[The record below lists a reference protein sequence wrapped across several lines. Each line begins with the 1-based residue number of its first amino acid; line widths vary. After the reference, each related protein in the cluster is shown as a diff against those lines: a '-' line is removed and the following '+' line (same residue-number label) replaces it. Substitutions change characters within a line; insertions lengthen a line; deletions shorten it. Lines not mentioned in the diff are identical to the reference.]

1 MESLMKTIEKDWD
14 IGGTI
19 PSDAN
24 PSEEFELWKEFA
36 ESHPKWWNGTEF
48 TLEDFEKYISEV
60 VEFGIYDY

>member
-1 MESLMKTIEKDWD
+1 MVSMKTIEKDWD

-36 ESHPKWWNGTEF
+36 VSPK
-48 TLEDFEKYISEV
+48 V
-60 VEFGIYDY
+60 VERD